1 LLLLSSSVKELQL
14 MLDSCSTI
22 GNDLDIKFNSSKS
35 MCMVIGRCIAT
46 PATMYIDKLPIPWVD
61 EIKYLGIHV
70 LKANKFTVNFDAT
83 RRKFFAAV
91 NSIYSRCKHCSDM
104 VQLSLLETFCLPILL
119 YVIESLDVSDSQM
132 REINSWWNSVYRKVF
147 NYNKWE
153 SVKEIIFLCGR
164 LNVPHLVNLRTILFV
179 KNSCIGCNNQTF
191 MNLLKYYTRG
201 AEFCSVQ
208 DSYQINVSW
217 PFSKIKSAIYSSF
230 KLYVNVA

>member
-1 LLLLSSSVKELQL
+1 MVK
-14 MLDSCSTI
+14 
-22 GNDLDIKFNSSKS
+22 
-35 MCMVIGRCIAT
+35 
-46 PATMYIDKLPIPWVD
+46 
-61 EIKYLGIHV
+61 
-70 LKANKFTVNFDAT
+70 
-83 RRKFFAAV
+83 
-91 NSIYSRCKHCSDM
+91 
-104 VQLSLLETFCLPILL
+104 LSLLETFCLPILL

-208 DSYQINVSW
+208 DSCQINVSW